1 MEILLV
7 GYGRMGRLIA
17 DTISSLEDCN
27 VCGIIDIDDMHRL
40 PSMSTRCDAI
50 IDFSHPDMLKPISE
64 YVKRTGAALV
74 SGTTNMTADDMA
86 LLKSLGEY
94 APVIHAANYSI
105 GIAAL
110 KKALQSIT
118 PVLGDAYDIEMT
130 EAHHK
135 HKSDAPSGT
144 AKMLF
149 NAINA
154 EGKYT
159 PVYGRSPEDGKRE
172 KNEVGIHALRGGS
185 VAGEHAVYFLG
196 EGERVMLSHSA
207 EGRQVF
213 VNGAIEAA
221 RRIIKKPKGVYTFE
235 QLLFGE

>member
-1 MEILLV
+1 MDILLV

-17 DTISSLEDCN
+17 DTVSSLEDCC
-27 VCGIIDIDDMHRL
+27 VCGIIDIDDMPRL
-40 PSMSTRCDAI
+40 ASMSTRCDVI
-50 IDFSHPDMLKPISE
+50 IDFSHPDMLKPMAE
-64 YVKRTGAALV
+64 YVKRMGVPVV
-74 SGTTNMTADDMA
+74 SGTTNMTADDIA
-86 LLKSLGEY
+86 LFDSLGEY
-94 APVIHAANYSI
+94 APVIHAANFSI

-110 KKALQSIT
+110 KKAIQSVT
-118 PVLGDAYDIEMT
+118 PVLGASYDIEIT

-135 HKSDAPSGT
+135 HKIDAPSGT

-149 NAINA
+149 NTVN
-154 EGKYT
+154 ENGEYT
-159 PVYGRSPEDGKRE
+159 PVYGRTPESGKRE
-172 KNEVGIHALRGGS
+172 KKEVGIHALRGGS
-185 VAGEHAVYFLG
+185 VAGEHAVYYLG

-221 RRIIKKPKGVYTFE
+221 RRIVSKPNGVYTFE